1 MITIKDIYK
10 AVNNVIESE
19 YPTIP
24 IVSKEVVEGADK
36 PYYYVQ
42 ILPTNLP
49 NTSIN
54 YKEARYSVVITYFP
68 EQANSIKDIEVFE
81 RLQLLFGHG
90 IKIDN
95 VFGIISNYDMDYI
108 GQDDNIL
115 QCSFTLSYTEYFELS
130 YEEQVADEVT
140 INNSIIEE

>member
-10 AVNNVIESE
+10 AVNNVIVAE

-68 EQANSIKDIEVFE
+68 NQPDSIEDIEVFE
-81 RLQLLFGHG
+81 KLQLLFGYG
-90 IKIDN
+90 IKIYN
-95 VFGIISNYDMDYI
+95 VFGIISDYDMDYI
-108 GQDDNIL
+108 GQDENIM
-115 QCSFTLSYTEYFELS
+115 QCSFNLSYTEYIEQS
-130 YEEQVADEVT
+130 YQEPFADEVT
-140 INNSIIEE
+140 INNSIDKE